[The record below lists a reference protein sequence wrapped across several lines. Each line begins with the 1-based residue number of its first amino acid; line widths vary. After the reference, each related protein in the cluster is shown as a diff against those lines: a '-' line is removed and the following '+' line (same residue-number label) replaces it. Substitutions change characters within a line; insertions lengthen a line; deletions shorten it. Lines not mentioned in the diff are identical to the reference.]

1 VDDAVSGPVEK
12 QTEVR
17 AIDEL
22 NRRLDALHAAMSRM
36 EFDRMEY
43 HFDRVRKAVQ
53 KLERAQMGQEPAD
66 EPFGFYQYL
75 HDKARGRYSR

>member
-1 VDDAVSGPVEK
+1 VSDAPVEK
-12 QTEVR
+12 R
-17 AIDEL
+17 AENRHTDEL
-22 NRRLDALHAAMSRM
+22 HRRLDALHAAMMRR

-53 KLERAQMGQEPAD
+53 ALERAEIGQESTD

>member
-1 VDDAVSGPVEK
+1 VDDAVSTPVEK

-17 AIDEL
+17 ATDEL
-22 NRRLDALHAAMSRM
+22 NRRLDALKAAMTRR
-36 EFDRMEY
+36 EFDRMDY

-53 KLERAQMGQEPAD
+53 KLERAQMGQEPTD

-75 HDKARGRYSR
+75 REKRQGRR